1 MLPVD
6 AALGA
11 VYSGITMEPRRVTAP
26 LHKEFAMKHVHTP
39 INRTRPVGLRLSLA
53 AIAAVL
59 LRASCTTPPALAV
72 QNEATQRVQT
82 DAFALTLTFLGEA
95 ELMSRYGA
103 RDNVFIAP
111 QGLLM
116 PERFIPFDVTLTS
129 SERPLVLALNQVE
142 ISYGGRTSNP
152 TNQFHFGLYW
162 EQRDQ
167 EGGVSGSDVNARQR
181 LIRQTV
187 APHRIRVAGGSSE
200 SSMLLFR
207 GNFPQFGTAVITIA
221 VLDETDRPV
230 DRAVFT
236 FEF

>member
-1 MLPVD
+1 MQHHRASKCAHPSTMRTHR
-6 AALGA
+6 
-11 VYSGITMEPRRVTAP
+11 SGQLQSPGKGYPA
-26 LHKEFAMKHVHTP
+26 
-39 INRTRPVGLRLSLA
+39 LA
-53 AIAAVL
+53 APIALILITAAVL
-59 LRASCTTPPALAV
+59 LSSCASAPALAV
-72 QNEATQRVQT
+72 QNEPTQRVQT
-82 DAFALTLTFLGEA
+82 DAFALALTFLDEA
-95 ELMSRYGA
+95 ELMRRYGQ
-103 RDNVFIAP
+103 RDNLFIAP

-129 SERPLVLALNQVE
+129 SGRPLILALNQIE

-167 EGGVSGSDVNARQR
+167 EGGVSGSDGNARQR
-181 LIRQTV
+181 IIRQTV
-187 APHRIRVAGGSSE
+187 APNRIRVAGGSSE

-221 VLDETDRPV
+221 VLDETDRPI

>member
-1 MLPVD
+1 MKYHRTPMG
-6 AALGA
+6 AACPADRPL
-11 VYSGITMEPRRVTAP
+11 SVTAKSVFTM
-26 LHKEFAMKHVHTP
+26 LTALV
-39 INRTRPVGLRLSLA
+39 LLA
-53 AIAAVL
+53 ATML
-59 LRASCTTPPALAV
+59 LSSCASTPALAV
-72 QNEATQRVQT
+72 QNEPTQRVQT
-82 DAFALTLTFLGEA
+82 DAFALTLTFLDEA
-95 ELMSRYGA
+95 ELMRRHGQ
-103 RDNVFIAP
+103 RDNLFIAP

-129 SERPLVLALNQVE
+129 SGGPLILALNQIE
-142 ISYGGRTSNP
+142 ISYGGRTANP

-167 EGGVSGSDVNARQR
+167 EGSVSGSDVNARQR

-187 APHRIRVAGGSSE
+187 APNRIRVAGGASE

-207 GNFPQFGTAVITIA
+207 GNFPQFGTATITVV